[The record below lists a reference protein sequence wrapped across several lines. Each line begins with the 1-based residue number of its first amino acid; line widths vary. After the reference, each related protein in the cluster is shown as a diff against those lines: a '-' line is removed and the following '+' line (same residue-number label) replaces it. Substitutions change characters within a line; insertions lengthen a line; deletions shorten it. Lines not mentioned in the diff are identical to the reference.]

1 MEALKKFLMNK
12 YMIAYLYI
20 SSILAY
26 FILDFVVSNEMHI
39 LLIFRIFYISLSII
53 IFMFL
58 NQVRKIREEYISRI
72 VIIFFSLMIFI
83 CTFEF
88 AMEITG
94 INILSEHFKGVK
106 SSRDSMLLMES
117 FVSYILSEY
126 YLNKKELKKLSYIVF
141 NFIII
146 LSILTYFNDIF
157 LNFIEKV
164 YPVIEGILF
173 IKIALSL
180 KNAEPLKEYG
190 WNIIKTYVFYTAV
203 IVMTNIYGFICN
215 ESYLPL
221 RLAEIMH
228 LVNFRMAWNIVI
240 FQLVRKP
247 YKTLSKSLGKQNNE
261 LDELNYKISMSN
273 KRLEKSID
281 LLKSKEYLYYTFFK
295 FMPHPIII
303 LNSENDRIIFVN
315 KQFLKFAGIQKE
327 RYIINKHINKYIE
340 FIDENYYKANYNAI
354 FHIGSKRKYI
364 EAKYLSN
371 YEDLTKK
378 LLLIKDNTTKVQTE
392 EIRKEVESKKID
404 EGIRK
409 EFLSSISHD
418 LKTPVNVIYSAMQVE
433 KIYIEKADLSL
444 LKKYHNICKQNC
456 ISLIKLTN
464 NLIDNSKINSD
475 YLIPRIENIN
485 VVEAIEDN
493 VMSLVDY
500 VKLNNVDLIF
510 DTNTEECYLNID
522 IEFMN
527 RIILNLVSN
536 AVKFTPD
543 GGKIDVIVHDSNEK
557 VNILVKD
564 SGSGIDQEFISNAFN
579 RYAVGENHK
588 FSRKSG
594 TGIGLCVVKQLV
606 ELQGGNIEIKR
617 NEDIGTTVKM
627 EFSKGE

>member
-1 MEALKKFLMNK
+1 METLKKFLMNK

-26 FILDFVVSNEMHI
+26 FILNLVVSDKMHI
-39 LLIFRIFYISLSII
+39 LLIFRIFYISLSIV
-53 IFMFL
+53 IFMFFK
-58 NQVRKIREEYISRI
+58 QVRKIREEYISRI
-72 VIIFFSLMIFI
+72 VIMFFSLMIFI

-88 AMEITG
+88 IMDITG
-94 INILSEHFKGVK
+94 VGIINEPFKGIE

-117 FVSYILSEY
+117 FVGYILSEY
-126 YLNKKELKKLSYIVF
+126 YLNKRQLKRLSYIVF

-146 LSILTYFNDIF
+146 LTILTYFDDIF
-157 LNFIEKV
+157 LSFIEKV
-164 YPVIEGILF
+164 YPAIEGVLF

-180 KNAEPLKEYG
+180 KNEDPLKEYG

-203 IVMTNIYGFICN
+203 IVMINIYGFVRN
-215 ESYLPL
+215 DSYLPL
-221 RLAEIMH
+221 ILAEVIH
-228 LVNFRMAWNIVI
+228 LISFRIAWNIVI

-247 YKTLSKSLGKQNNE
+247 YKALSKSLGKQNSY
-261 LDELNYKISMSN
+261 LDELNYKISASN
-273 KRLEKSID
+273 KRLEKSIN

-295 FMPHPIII
+295 FMPHPIIM

-315 KQFLKFAGIQKE
+315 KQFLKFAGIHKE
-327 RYIINKHINKYIE
+327 RNIINKHINNYIE
-340 FIDENYYKANYNAI
+340 FIDRNHDKTDYNAI
-354 FHIGSKRKYI
+354 FHIGSQKKYI

-371 YEDLTKK
+371 YEDFTKK
-378 LLLIKDNTTKVQTE
+378 LLLIKDNTTKVQIE
-392 EIRKEVESKKID
+392 EIKKEVESNKID
-404 EGIRK
+404 ESIRK

-433 KIYIEKADLSL
+433 KIYIEKADVSL
-444 LKKYHNICKQNC
+444 LTKYHNICKQNC

-500 VKLNNVDLIF
+500 VKLNNIDLIF

-522 IEFMN
+522 IEFMD

-543 GGKIDVIVHDSNEK
+543 GGKIEVILHDRGEK
-557 VNILVKD
+557 VEILVKD
-564 SGSGIDQEFISNAFN
+564 SGSGIDEEFISNAFN
-579 RYAVGENHK
+579 RYAVGKNCK

-606 ELQGGNIEIKR
+606 ELQSGNIEIKR

-627 EFSKGE
+627 EFPKGE

>member
-1 MEALKKFLMNK
+1 METLKKFLMNK

-26 FILDFVVSNEMHI
+26 FILNFVVSDKMHI
-39 LLIFRIFYISLSII
+39 LLIFRIFYISLSIV
-53 IFMFL
+53 IFMFFK
-58 NQVRKIREEYISRI
+58 QVRKIREEYISRI
-72 VIIFFSLMIFI
+72 VIIFFSLIIFI

-88 AMEITG
+88 IMDIAG
-94 INILSEHFKGVK
+94 VSVANEHFKGVE

-117 FVSYILSEY
+117 FVGYMLSEY
-126 YLNKKELKKLSYIVF
+126 YLNKRELKRLSYFVF

-146 LSILTYFNDIF
+146 LTILTYFNDIF

-164 YPVIEGILF
+164 YPAIEGVFF

-180 KNAEPLKEYG
+180 KNADPLKEYG

-203 IVMTNIYGFICN
+203 IVMINIYDFVCN
-215 ESYLPL
+215 DSDLPL
-221 RLAEIMH
+221 ILTEVIH
-228 LVNFRMAWNIVI
+228 LISFRMAWNIVI

-247 YKTLSKSLGKQNNE
+247 YKALSNSLGKQNSE
-261 LDELNYKISMSN
+261 LDELNYRISASN

-295 FMPHPIII
+295 FMPHPIIM

-315 KQFLKFAGIQKE
+315 KQFLKFAGIHKE
-327 RYIINKHINKYIE
+327 RNIINKHINNYIE
-340 FIDENYYKANYNAI
+340 FIDGSHDKTDYNAI
-354 FHIGSKRKYI
+354 FNIGSEKKYI

-371 YEDLTKK
+371 YEDFTKK
-378 LLLIKDNTTKVQTE
+378 LLLIKDNTTKVQIE
-392 EIRKEVESKKID
+392 EIKKEVESKKID
-404 EGIRK
+404 ESIRK

-433 KIYIEKADLSL
+433 KIYIEKADVSL
-444 LKKYHNICKQNC
+444 LTKYHNICKQNC

-500 VKLNNVDLIF
+500 VKLNNIDLIF

-522 IEFMN
+522 IEFMD

-543 GGKIDVIVHDSNEK
+543 GGKIEVIVDDRGEK
-557 VNILVKD
+557 VEILVND
-564 SGSGIDQEFISNAFN
+564 NGSGIDEEFISNAFN
-579 RYAVGENHK
+579 RYAVGENCK

-606 ELQGGNIEIKR
+606 ELQSGNIEIKR
-617 NEDIGTTVKM
+617 NKDIGTTVKM
-627 EFSKGE
+627 EFPKGE

>member
-88 AMEITG
+88 IMEITE

-141 NFIII
+141 NFIVI

-180 KNAEPLKEYG
+180 KNADPLKEYG

-203 IVMTNIYGFICN
+203 IVMINIYGFVCN

-444 LKKYHNICKQNC
+444 LTKYHNICKQNC

-579 RYAVGENHK
+579 RYAVGENRK

-627 EFSKGE
+627 EFPKGE

>member
-39 LLIFRIFYISLSII
+39 LLTFRIFYISLSII

-83 CTFEF
+83 CTLEF
-88 AMEITG
+88 IMEITE

-164 YPVIEGILF
+164 YPVIEGVLF

-180 KNAEPLKEYG
+180 KNAEPLREYG

-203 IVMTNIYGFICN
+203 IVMINIYGFVCN
-215 ESYLPL
+215 ESYLSL

-340 FIDENYYKANYNAI
+340 FIDDNYYKANYNAI
-354 FHIGSKRKYI
+354 FHIGSKKKYI

-371 YEDLTKK
+371 YEDFTKK

-404 EGIRK
+404 ESVRK

-444 LKKYHNICKQNC
+444 LTKYHNICKQNC

-543 GGKIDVIVHDSNEK
+543 GGKIDVVVHDANEK

-579 RYAVGENHK
+579 RYAVGENRK

-627 EFSKGE
+627 EFLKGE

>member
-39 LLIFRIFYISLSII
+39 LLTFRIFYISLSII

-88 AMEITG
+88 IMEITE

-164 YPVIEGILF
+164 YPVIEGVLF

-180 KNAEPLKEYG
+180 KNAEPLREYG

-203 IVMTNIYGFICN
+203 IVMINIYGFVCN
-215 ESYLPL
+215 ESYLSL

-340 FIDENYYKANYNAI
+340 FIDDNYYKANYNAI
-354 FHIGSKRKYI
+354 FHIGSKKKYI

-371 YEDLTKK
+371 YEDFTKK

-404 EGIRK
+404 ESVRK

-444 LKKYHNICKQNC
+444 LTKYHNICKQNC

-543 GGKIDVIVHDSNEK
+543 GGKIDVVVHDANEK

-579 RYAVGENHK
+579 RYAVGENRK

-627 EFSKGE
+627 EFLKGE